1 MALLLVQEA
10 LNPHPCRV
18 ELILGLLAKPYLRR
32 TYMGVQKQT
41 IHSKSRASYDSNG
54 VFDEWVVSFVVLLAG
69 LAIVLALAAV
79 VLSPKG

>member
-1 MALLLVQEA
+1 
-10 LNPHPCRV
+10 
-18 ELILGLLAKPYLRR
+18 
-32 TYMGVQKQT
+32 MGVQKQT